1 MWALIICELKSQNN
15 RLQKPTFTTAALSL
29 GERVS
34 GDGVFSSRRRTGEG
48 LLPSAGR
55 LGRPSIRISYSLP
68 LPTNPVSVMV
78 GQVTPHPAR
87 PG

>member
-48 LLPSAGR
+48 SVPRHSSLR
-55 LGRPSIRISYSLP
+55 IRIIRD
-68 LPTNPVSVMV
+68 PTP
-78 GQVTPHPAR
+78 
-87 PG
+87 